1 MNGIL
6 DQVMQVESG
15 GILNA
20 QNPNSSAF
28 GPYQFISG
36 TWRDVIGR
44 MRPDLAQ
51 LPDQQ
56 LQALRADPQLSRQA
70 AEFYM
75 SKDITPRL
83 QSAGFE
89 PTPANSYLGWF
100 LGPQGAVQA
109 LRASPSARVADV
121 FPNIVDA
128 NANIRFRGKSFG
140 DFTVGDLRDWSASKM
155 QTPAERAQVQ
165 TVFGQ
170 PDKTTVAAPAGPI
183 YSQDLGTYAQRFG
196 NAVAPDWIEAPKPIT
211 AQEAIKQ
218 QAKAKELQDIS
229 RGLQGFMSLMQ
240 LGQPRQQQEPELPP
254 VQFKGGQFRPLPKM
268 RGFL

>member
-56 LQALRADPQLSRQA
+56 LLALRADPELSRQA
-70 AEFYM
+70 ADFYM
-75 SKDITPRL
+75 SRDIVPKI

-109 LRASPSARVADV
+109 LRSSPSARVADV
-121 FPNIVDA
+121 FPDIVGP
-128 NANIRFRGKSFG
+128 NANIKFGGKSFG

-155 QTPAERAQVQ
+155 QGVTQQAQPRQAPVDKQPAPV
-165 TVFGQ
+165 
-170 PDKTTVAAPAGPI
+170 
-183 YSQDLGTYAQRFG
+183 YSQDLGTMARRAANF
-196 NAVAPDWIEAPKPIT
+196 VAPNLVDPAKPLTPDEAK
-211 AQEAIKQ
+211 KQ
-218 QAKAKELQDIS
+218 QEDLKKLAEIERLTSGANN
-229 RGLQGFMSLMQ
+229 GFLTLMQ
-240 LGQPRQQQEPELPP
+240 LGQGRQQQEEPMAAP
-254 VQFKGGQFRPLPKM
+254 QIMGGKYRPLPKM

>member
-1 MNGIL
+1 MNGLL

-15 GILNA
+15 GNINA

-44 MRPDLAQ
+44 MRPDLAG
-51 LPDQQ
+51 LPDKE

-75 SKDITPRL
+75 SKDISPKL

-89 PTPANSYLGWF
+89 TTPANAYLGWF

-109 LRASPSARVADV
+109 LKAPASARVADV

-140 DFTVGDLRDWSASKM
+140 NFTVGDLRDWSATKM
-155 QTPAERAQVQ
+155 QTPAEKAQVQ

-170 PDKTTVAAPAGPI
+170 PDKTTVAAAPAPM
-183 YSQDLGTYAQRFG
+183 YSQDLGTSLRRIG
-196 NAVAPDWIEAPKPIT
+196 NAVAPDWVEAAQPIT

-218 QAKAKELQDIS
+218 QASTKELQDLS
-229 RGLQGFMSLMQ
+229 KGLQGFLSLMQ
-240 LGQPRQQQEPELPP
+240 LGQPKQQQEAEPAPF
-254 VQFKGGQFRPLPKM
+254 QFKGGQFRPIPKM